1 MRVPDLA
8 QGDRIDQIDVLGYQ
22 RRKRLL
28 GIALGIFPNQGHV
41 IAIHAI
47 GICMA
52 NAKTE
57 QIILRILRAANS
69 ESQRLIR
76 SSGLPRV

>member
-1 MRVPDLA
+1 VPRY
-8 QGDRIDQIDVLGYQ
+8 QLG
-22 RRKRLL
+22 KCLL
-28 GIALGIFPNQGHV
+28 GIALGIFPNQRHV
-41 IAIHAI
+41 IAYHAI

>member
-1 MRVPDLA
+1 
-8 QGDRIDQIDVLGYQ
+8 VLGYQ

-28 GIALGIFPNQGHV
+28 GIALGIFPHQRHV